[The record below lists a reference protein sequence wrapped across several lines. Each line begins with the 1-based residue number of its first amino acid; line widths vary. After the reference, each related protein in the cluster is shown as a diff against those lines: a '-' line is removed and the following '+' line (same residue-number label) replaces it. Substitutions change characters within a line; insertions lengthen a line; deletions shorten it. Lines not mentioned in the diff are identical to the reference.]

1 MEARNPKRQRQ
12 KELKQKYLEMK
23 PPMGAYIIKNNM
35 NERAL
40 MNVSKDIKST
50 FNSHEFQL
58 KMESHMVKEMQRDWK
73 KYGEEA
79 FSFEVLQYLEYDEKG
94 EKTDYTEELEI
105 MKIIWLEKL
114 NEDESTELYKR

>member
-1 MEARNPKRQRQ
+1 MRSRKQKKQRQ

-35 NERAL
+35 NGRAL

-58 KMESHMVKEMQRDWK
+58 KMGSHMVREMQRDWN
-73 KYGEEA
+73 KYGKEA
-79 FSFEVLQYLEYDEKG
+79 FEFEVLQYLDYDEKG
-94 EKTDYTEELEI
+94 EKTDYSEELEI
-105 MKIIWLEKL
+105 MKMIWIERLD
-114 NEDESTELYKR
+114 EDKSIDLYKR